1 MTDGLINTFNKC
13 INMKWGQRSK
23 TRTIPPFK
31 YTPLALT
38 TYTHTP
44 QLSCPNPASGG
55 EKKPASTKHQSP
67 APHRSTVTAASRLHV
82 KKKKQQL
89 YGDPAARHIRNEASR
104 ASVHLSPAVLHP
116 GPAAPEQGHG
126 PPQQR
131 PSIIG

>member
-1 MTDGLINTFNKC
+1 
-13 INMKWGQRSK
+13 MKWGQRSK

-31 YTPLALT
+31 STPLALT
-38 TYTHTP
+38 TYTHT
-44 QLSCPNPASGG
+44 LSSAAAILSQPGLWRR
-55 EKKPASTKHQSP
+55 EKTRQHQAPKHRT
-67 APHRSTVTAASRLHV
+67 AVTAASRLHV
-82 KKKKQQL
+82 KKKQQL